1 MSTVAARHRS
11 PPPRTLGLLVITE
24 LKLAWRYPV
33 GLIFGLGL
41 PMLLLV
47 IFGSIPSLTHA
58 KAALGGISFF
68 NLYAP
73 TLLILVV
80 LVLGL
85 LSLPVQM
92 AGYREQGVLRRMST
106 TPVPAY
112 FLLGAQVAVN
122 LALAVLAMAMI
133 LGVGA
138 GVFGL
143 TLPGDPGWLVLSI
156 ILTIG
161 ALFGVGLCLAA
172 VAGTP
177 QVANGLGAALFYPLG
192 FFSGLWVPLTELHVS
207 VINRIAEALPSG
219 AAFNALHASFAGRF
233 PGGEPIGV
241 LLGYAV
247 VLTAAAVRWFRW
259 GVEASSGRR
268 RTVLSLLTRTITV
281 PRAVTAEEV
290 ERVLRNELPESDS
303 VLPATR
309 IKGWLFGEEPA
320 GPDVMLVTTGRTG
333 LWRAEL
339 RVVRRPGLTVLQ
351 VRPGGHPL
359 YSALGVARR
368 VGRVL
373 REDSSLGAVSEQEEA
388 GTPRGGR
395 QRSSSVPFGP

>member
-1 MSTVAARHRS
+1 MSTMAVKGWS
-11 PPPRTLGLLVITE
+11 PPPRTLGLLVMTE

-58 KAALGGISFF
+58 KAEFGGISFF
-68 NLYAP
+68 DLYAP

-80 LVLGL
+80 LVLAL

-106 TPVPAY
+106 TPVPAH

-122 LALAVLAMAMI
+122 LLLTVVAMALI

-138 GVFGL
+138 GVFDL
-143 TLPGDPGWLVLSI
+143 TLPGHAGWFVLSI
-156 ILTIG
+156 ALTIG
-161 ALFGVGLCLAA
+161 AMFGVGLCLAA

-207 VINRIAEALPSG
+207 VLNRIAEALPSG

-241 LLGYAV
+241 LLAYSV
-247 VLTAAAVRWFRW
+247 VLTAAAIRWFRW
-259 GVEASSGRR
+259 GVEASPGRR
-268 RTVLSLLTRTITV
+268 RTALSLLDRTITV
-281 PRAVTAEEV
+281 PGAITAED
-290 ERVLRNELPESDS
+290 VLQILGQELPSRYA
-303 VLPATR
+303 VHPATK
-309 IKGWLFGEEPA
+309 IKGRFFGKEPA
-320 GPDVMLVTTGRTG
+320 GAEVMLVTTGLTG
-333 LWRAEL
+333 LWRAQL
-339 RVVRRPGLTVLQ
+339 SVVHRPGLTSLQ
-351 VRPGGHPL
+351 VRPGGDPV

-368 VGRVL
+368 VSRVL
-373 REDSSLGAVSEQEEA
+373 REAASRGAMPESGAGALRERGPESRSL
-388 GTPRGGR
+388 PGG
-395 QRSSSVPFGP
+395 P